1 MSTSVGTISLDMVL
15 NGSKFKNQLSN
26 MQNQANAASQKM
38 AASFK
43 KIGAAVAAAFSTAM
57 IAKFAKSCI
66 DLGSDLAEVQNV
78 VDVTFTTMSDKVNE
92 WAVNAQKAY
101 GLSETMAKKY
111 VGTFGSMAEAFGF
124 TEQQSYDMATALAGL
139 TGDVA
144 SFYNLSQDLAY
155 TKLKSV
161 FSGETETLKD
171 LGIVMT
177 QSALDNYALANGYG
191 KTVSQMT
198 EAEKVTLR
206 YNFVLSQLKNA
217 TGDFTRTQDSWA
229 NQTRI
234 LTLRFD
240 SLKATIGQGLINAFT
255 PVIKVINTL
264 IDRLSTVSEKFKAL
278 TEQIFGNAGGSTAG
292 GVDAAIADSASSAES
307 LTNEANN
314 SSAALDS
321 VAESAEKAKKSVA
334 GFDKLNILSQ
344 ETKTETNSTTPTT
357 STQKQSGGNNLTSV
371 MSKSV
376 DKLVS
381 SWNSKGQKV
390 IDSIK
395 KAFNSVKSVVQSIG
409 ESWKRVWNNG
419 SGEKLLNNV
428 KDLLKDCFEN
438 VGYIADAFKKAW
450 DNAGLGDSVV
460 QSIIDRAN
468 SLIGLIKVI
477 AEDFGKVWNNGAGER
492 IWTNILNII
501 KNCNDYVS
509 TLRDKI
515 KLAWE
520 KGGAGEKIWNT
531 ILGIVEDITGFL
543 NEMSQIRLE
552 WLESLDLSPIV
563 TAVSDLGEA
572 FRELL
577 KACGDKL
584 KTAYQNILLPLA
596 KWTIEEAV
604 PKLVETLAGAFDML
618 AKFIK
623 KIPISLL
630 AGVATAIGTIVA
642 AFKAFKIAKELKK
655 NFDVI
660 KKSFL
665 SFKNNVLT
673 SHPYAAA
680 ITAIAAAIGGVI
692 AAMQTYSNEKWE
704 NSSLKKEI
712 DKTNKLTDEWN
723 ELADEMS
730 TKIEEINDTELSMK
744 VDFENVDKMKKRL
757 QEIIDDGTIDDS
769 EKGEYKTIVDLLKE
783 KVDGFETN
791 WNNLTLEEID
801 GNIVIKDNID
811 EVNKNLDDLVAKW
824 EITQAKLTFSS
835 MYSDLQTETA
845 KKESEVNALKDTSDI
860 ESSKKELIDYI
871 FEKSNLSTE
880 ESKILSEEIIK
891 QKGNF
896 DKAVDSLNNK
906 FKAGTLDSKRYSNLF
921 YDVTDSAYSTT
932 NRMFG
937 VNDFNSEVTNRI
949 KEYTDS
955 IVENE
960 IAIQKA
966 ESELDNLNDK
976 QEEAYTSLKTLNG
989 SQKDYNEYIKL
1000 STEHGLSHEA
1010 VLSLLKDEGITTWS
1024 ELEAAAKKQGT
1035 TTSEVADGMVKS
1047 TDKAKKKANNN
1058 TNDIVREPEKAVSR
1072 EIKSAENASLK
1083 FTSRFIAPFSAI
1095 VEKIKSKLE
1104 PIKSVFSN
1112 IFGGIW
1118 QVIKNPINTLMS
1130 NLEGFV
1136 NGFISA
1142 INSMSSGADWAINS
1156 IGQIFGQEWH
1166 VGQLDKVTLPRFA
1179 KGAIVKAP
1187 TLAVVGDNAGANTGD
1202 PEVISPLSKLQS
1214 MINTQGGSDA
1224 KSDSKTEDYLKRIY
1238 EMLVIFRN
1246 NGGNYYEFVAKING
1260 SEIFDEI
1267 VKQNEL
1273 YKKRHN
1279 GNSAFA

>member
-15 NGSKFKNQLSN
+15 NGTNFRKQLSN
-26 MQNQANAASQKM
+26 VQNQANAASQKM

-43 KIGAAVAAAFSTAM
+43 KIGAAVAVAFSTAM
-57 IAKFAKSCI
+57 IAKFGKSCI

-111 VGTFGSMAEAFGF
+111 VGTFGSMAEEFGF
-124 TEQQSYDMATALAGL
+124 TEQQSYDMATSLAGL

-191 KTVSQMT
+191 KTVKEMT

-206 YNFVLSQLKNA
+206 YNFVLGQLKNA

-255 PVIKVINTL
+255 PVIKVVNTL

-292 GVDAAIADSASSAES
+292 GVDTAIADSASSAES

-314 SSAALDS
+314 SSVALDS
-321 VAESAEKAKKSVA
+321 VADSAEKAKKSVA

-357 STQKQSGGNNLTSV
+357 STQNKSNGNNLTSA
-371 MSKSV
+371 MTKSV

-395 KAFNSVKSVVQSIG
+395 KSFNSVKGVVESIG
-409 ESWKRVWNNG
+409 NSWKRVWNNG
-419 SGEKLLNNV
+419 SGEKLLNKI
-428 KDLLKDCFEN
+428 KDLLKHCFDN
-438 VGYIADAFKKAW
+438 VSSIADAFKKAW

-468 SLIGLIKVI
+468 SLIGLIDVI
-477 AEDFGKVWNNGAGER
+477 AEDFGKAWNNGAGER

-501 KNCNDYVS
+501 KNCNDYVA

-543 NEMSQIRLE
+543 NDMSQIRLE

-563 TAVSDLGEA
+563 TAVSKLGEA

-584 KTAYQNILLPLA
+584 KTAYEKVLLPLA
-596 KWTIEEAV
+596 KWTIEKAV
-604 PKLVETLAGAFDML
+604 PKLVEML
-618 AKFIK
+618 ADALKGISDIIK
-623 KIPISLL
+623 KISDKTLYAI
-630 AGVATAIGTIVA
+630 AGGIAAIGTAVVV
-642 AFKAFKIAKELKK
+642 FKAG
-655 NFDVI
+655 
-660 KKSFL
+660 S
-665 SFKNNVLT
+665 
-673 SHPYAAA
+673 
-680 ITAIAAAIGGVI
+680 AIAAGINKVKDAMKVFIATISAHPILAIAGAIGGLVTAVMTYNELEWSNSEAGKF
-692 AAMQTYSNEKWE
+692 AAEIDTIKSQLEETTQGITDNLESTLETLDGLYTDNTLIDEYQKKLEELLSKAELSPEEQSQLQTIVTYFSNNVTGFDDTWKKYVEISDTGKV
-704 NSSLKKEI
+704 NLKGDLEEVQGAI
-712 DKTNKLTDEWN
+712 DKTIDDYQRLANSSALSELSTENSKERISATKSRNEIKSQYDEKKKTVEEQENKLKEWLN
-723 ELADEMS
+723 KKGISRKRLENYYYGGGDR
-730 TKIEEINDTELSMK
+730 NDALWKEGIDL
-744 VDFENVDKMKKRL
+744 FENISSENKSLDELRVKLNESTEEMNKLIMTGDDLSDVQKVLNGDYSDAAAVMMAYNAGMINLEDVQESQWKSLSNLEKGAKDTGKNTVIGLVEGTQEYKDALVENSNGLATTVLSEYDRGMGINSPSREMKKRGVWTVQGL
-757 QEIIDDGTIDDS
+757 INGMS
-769 EKGEYKTIVDLLKE
+769 SIVD
-783 KVDGFETN
+783 KVIN
-791 WNNLTLEEID
+791 
-801 GNIVIKDNID
+801 
-811 EVNKNLDDLVAKW
+811 
-824 EITQAKLTFSS
+824 
-835 MYSDLQTETA
+835 
-845 KKESEVNALKDTSDI
+845 
-860 ESSKKELIDYI
+860 
-871 FEKSNLSTE
+871 
-880 ESKILSEEIIK
+880 
-891 QKGNF
+891 
-896 DKAVDSLNNK
+896 
-906 FKAGTLDSKRYSNLF
+906 
-921 YDVTDSAYSTT
+921 
-932 NRMFG
+932 
-937 VNDFNSEVTNRI
+937 
-949 KEYTDS
+949 
-955 IVENE
+955 
-960 IAIQKA
+960 
-966 ESELDNLNDK
+966 
-976 QEEAYTSLKTLNG
+976 
-989 SQKDYNEYIKL
+989 
-1000 STEHGLSHEA
+1000 
-1010 VLSLLKDEGITTWS
+1010 
-1024 ELEAAAKKQGT
+1024 
-1035 TTSEVADGMVKS
+1035 
-1047 TDKAKKKANNN
+1047 
-1058 TNDIVREPEKAVSR
+1058 
-1072 EIKSAENASLK
+1072 
-1083 FTSRFIAPFSAI
+1083 
-1095 VEKIKSKLE
+1095 
-1104 PIKSVFSN
+1104 PIKSIIENVKTALNPIKAVFSN
-1112 IFGGIW
+1112 IFSGIW

-1142 INSMSSGADWAINS
+1142 INGMASGADWAINN

-1166 VGQLDKVTLPRFA
+1166 VGQLDRVTLPRFA

-1187 TLAVVGDNAGANTGD
+1187 TLAVVGDNAGASTGD

-1214 MINTQGGSDA
+1214 MI
-1224 KSDSKTEDYLKRIY
+1224 KTSSGDDVVILNQMLDYLKRIY
-1238 EMLVIFRN
+1238 EMFVIFRN
-1246 NGGNYYEFVAKING
+1246 NGGNHYEFVAKING

-1279 GNSAFA
+1279 GKSAFA

>member
-15 NGSKFKNQLSN
+15 NGTNFRKQLSN
-26 MQNQANAASQKM
+26 VQNQANSASQKM

-57 IAKFAKSCI
+57 ITKFAKSCI

-124 TEQQSYDMATALAGL
+124 TEQQSYDMATSLAGL

-191 KTVSQMT
+191 KTVKEMT

-206 YNFVLSQLKNA
+206 YNFVLGQLKNA

-255 PVIKVINTL
+255 PVIKVVNSL

-292 GVDAAIADSASSAES
+292 GVDTAIADSASSAES

-321 VAESAEKAKKSVA
+321 VADSAEKAKKSVA

-357 STQKQSGGNNLTSV
+357 STQKQSSGNNLTSA

-428 KDLLKDCFEN
+428 KDLLKDCFDN
-438 VGYIADAFKKAW
+438 ISYIADAFKKAW

-468 SLIGLIKVI
+468 SLIGLIDVI
-477 AEDFGKVWNNGAGER
+477 AEDFGKVWNNGTGER

-584 KTAYQNILLPLA
+584 KTAYEKVLLPLA
-596 KWTIEEAV
+596 KWTIEKAV
-604 PKLVETLAGAFDML
+604 PKLVEMLAGALKGISDI
-618 AKFIK
+618 IK
-623 KIPISLL
+623 KISDKTLYAI
-630 AGVATAIGTIVA
+630 AGGIAALGTAVVV
-642 AFKAFKIAKELKK
+642 FKAG
-655 NFDVI
+655 
-660 KKSFL
+660 
-665 SFKNNVLT
+665 
-673 SHPYAAA
+673 
-680 ITAIAAAIGGVI
+680 TAIAAGINKVKDAMKLFIATISAHPILAIAGAIGGLVTAVMTYNELEWSNSEAGKF
-692 AAMQTYSNEKWE
+692 AA
-704 NSSLKKEI
+704 EI
-712 DKTNKLTDEWN
+712 DIIKSQLEETTQGITDSLE
-723 ELADEMS
+723 S
-730 TKIEEINDTELSMK
+730 T
-744 VDFENVDKMKKRL
+744 FENLDSIYADNTL
-757 QEIIDDGTIDDS
+757 IDDYQ
-769 EKGEYKTIVDLLKE
+769 KK
-783 KVDGFETN
+783 
-791 WNNLTLEEID
+791 
-801 GNIVIKDNID
+801 
-811 EVNKNLDDLVAKW
+811 LDDLLSKA
-824 EITQAKLTFSS
+824 ELSPEEQSQ
-835 MYSDLQTETA
+835 LQTIVTYFSENVTGFDDIWKEYVKISDDGKIELTGDLNKVRGAIEETISDYQRLAVASAFSELKTQNA
-845 KKESEVNALKDTSDI
+845 KDVIEKQKDLRKTKLDIDKKQKEVSNAYKDWQNALKDEVEGATI
-860 ESSKKELIDYI
+860 NALEIDYTQKNRELQELNTSYNDTVAKMNKLI
-871 FEKSNLSTE
+871 MTGDDLTDVQKVLNGDYSDAAAVMMALNEGYINLQDVQESQWKSLSNLEKAAKDTGKNTVIGLVEGTQEYKDALVENSNGLATTV
-880 ESKILSEEIIK
+880 LSEYDRGMGINSPSREMK
-891 QKGNF
+891 
-896 DKAVDSLNNK
+896 
-906 FKAGTLDSKRYSNLF
+906 KR
-921 YDVTDSAYSTT
+921 
-932 NRMFG
+932 G
-937 VNDFNSEVTNRI
+937 VWTVQGLINGMS
-949 KEYTDS
+949 S
-955 IVENE
+955 IV
-960 IAIQKA
+960 
-966 ESELDNLNDK
+966 DK
-976 QEEAYTSLKTLNG
+976 VT
-989 SQKDYNEYIKL
+989 
-1000 STEHGLSHEA
+1000 
-1010 VLSLLKDEGITTWS
+1010 
-1024 ELEAAAKKQGT
+1024 
-1035 TTSEVADGMVKS
+1035 
-1047 TDKAKKKANNN
+1047 
-1058 TNDIVREPEKAVSR
+1058 
-1072 EIKSAENASLK
+1072 
-1083 FTSRFIAPFSAI
+1083 APF
-1095 VEKIKSKLE
+1095 KSIIENVKTALN

-1130 NLEGFV
+1130 NLESFV

-1142 INSMSSGADWAINS
+1142 INGMASGADWAINN

-1166 VGQLDKVTLPRFA
+1166 VGQLSKVTLPRFA

-1214 MINTQGGSDA
+1214 MI
-1224 KSDSKTEDYLKRIY
+1224 KTSSGDDVVILNQMLDYLKRIY
-1238 EMLVIFRN
+1238 EMFVIFRN
-1246 NGGNYYEFVAKING
+1246 NGGNHYEFVAKING
-1260 SEIFDEI
+1260 SEIFDEM
-1267 VKQNEL
+1267 VRQNEL

-1279 GNSAFA
+1279 GKSAFA

>member
-1 MSTSVGTISLDMVL
+1 MGTSVGTISLDMVL
-15 NGSKFKNQLSN
+15 NGTKFRKQLSN
-26 MQNQANAASQKM
+26 VQNQANAASQKM

-43 KIGAAVAAAFSTAM
+43 KVGAAVAAAFSTAM
-57 IAKFAKSCI
+57 IAKFGKSCI

-124 TEQQSYDMATALAGL
+124 TEQQSYDMATALTGL

-191 KTVSQMT
+191 KTVKEMT

-206 YNFVLSQLKNA
+206 YNFVLGQLKNA

-234 LTLRFD
+234 LSLRFD

-255 PVIKVINTL
+255 PVIKVVNTL

-292 GVDAAIADSASSAES
+292 GVDTAIADSASSAES

-321 VAESAEKAKKSVA
+321 VADSAEKAKKSVA

-357 STQKQSGGNNLTSV
+357 STQNQSNGNNLTSA
-371 MSKSV
+371 MAKSV
-376 DKLVS
+376 DKIVS

-395 KAFNSVKSVVQSIG
+395 KAFNSVKGVVESIG
-409 ESWKRVWNNG
+409 NSWKRVWNNG
-419 SGEKLLNNV
+419 SGEKLLNKI
-428 KDLLKDCFEN
+428 KDLLKHCFDN
-438 VGYIADAFKKAW
+438 VSSIADAFKKAW

-460 QSIIDRAN
+460 QSVIDRAN
-468 SLIGLIKVI
+468 SLVGLIDVI
-477 AEDFGKVWNNGAGER
+477 AEGFGKVWNNGTGER
-492 IWTNILNII
+492 IWNNILNII
-501 KNCNDYVS
+501 KNCNNYVA

-563 TAVSDLGEA
+563 TAVSKLGEA

-584 KTAYQNILLPLA
+584 KTAYEKVLLPLA
-596 KWTIEEAV
+596 KWTIEKAV
-604 PKLVETLAGAFDML
+604 PKLVEML
-618 AKFIK
+618 ADALKGISEIIK
-623 KIPISLL
+623 KISDKTLYAI
-630 AGVATAIGTIVA
+630 AGGIAAIGTAIVV
-642 AFKAFKIAKELKK
+642 FKAG
-655 NFDVI
+655 
-660 KKSFL
+660 S
-665 SFKNNVLT
+665 
-673 SHPYAAA
+673 
-680 ITAIAAAIGGVI
+680 AIAAGINKVKDAMKVFIATISAHPILAIAGAIGGLVTAVMTYNELEWSNSEAGKF
-692 AAMQTYSNEKWE
+692 AAEIDTIKGQLEETTQGITNNLESTLENLDSIYADNTLIDEYQKKLDDLLSKAELTPEEQSQLQTIVTYFSDNVTGFDKTW
-704 NSSLKKEI
+704 NDYVKISDDGKVNLKGDLEEVQGAI
-712 DKTNKLTDEWN
+712 DKT
-723 ELADEMS
+723 
-730 TKIEEINDTELSMK
+730 
-744 VDFENVDKMKKRL
+744 
-757 QEIIDDGTIDDS
+757 IDDYQRLANSSALS
-769 EKGEYKTIVDLLKE
+769 E
-783 KVDGFETN
+783 
-791 WNNLTLEEID
+791 
-801 GNIVIKDNID
+801 
-811 EVNKNLDDLVAKW
+811 
-824 EITQAKLTFSS
+824 
-835 MYSDLQTETA
+835 
-845 KKESEVNALKDTSDI
+845 
-860 ESSKKELIDYI
+860 
-871 FEKSNLSTE
+871 LSTE
-880 ESKILSEEIIK
+880 NSKERI
-891 QKGNF
+891 
-896 DKAVDSLNNK
+896 
-906 FKAGTLDSKRYSNLF
+906 
-921 YDVTDSAYSTT
+921 SAT
-932 NRMFG
+932 
-937 VNDFNSEVTNRI
+937 
-949 KEYTDS
+949 
-955 IVENE
+955 
-960 IAIQKA
+960 
-966 ESELDNLNDK
+966 
-976 QEEAYTSLKTLNG
+976 KTRN
-989 SQKDYNEYIKL
+989 
-1000 STEHGLSHEA
+1000 
-1010 VLSLLKDEGITTWS
+1010 
-1024 ELEAAAKKQGT
+1024 
-1035 TTSEVADGMVKS
+1035 
-1047 TDKAKKKANNN
+1047 
-1058 TNDIVREPEKAVSR
+1058 
-1072 EIKSAENASLK
+1072 EIKSQYDEKKKTVEEQEKKLKKWLDKKGISQKRLENYYYGGGDRNDALWKEGIDLFENISSENKSLDELRVK
-1083 FTSRFIAPFSAI
+1083 LNESTEEMNKLIMTGDDLSDVQKVLNGDYSDAAAVMMAYNSGMINLEDVQESQWKSLSNLEKAAKDTGKNTVIGLVEGTQEYKDALVENSNGLATTVLSQYDRIMQIHSPSKAMYQRGIWTVQGLIDGFSAI
-1095 VEKIKSKLE
+1095 VSKVTAPFKAIIEKVEGALN
-1104 PIKSVFSN
+1104 PIKTVFSN

-1130 NLEGFV
+1130 NLESFV

-1142 INSMSSGADWAINS
+1142 INSMASGADWAINN

-1166 VGQLDKVTLPRFA
+1166 VGQLAKVTLPRFA

-1214 MINTQGGSDA
+1214 MI
-1224 KSDSKTEDYLKRIY
+1224 KTSSGEDVVILKQILDYLKRIY
-1238 EMLVIFRN
+1238 EMFVIFRN
-1246 NGGNYYEFVAKING
+1246 NGGNHYEFVAKING

-1273 YKKRHN
+1273 YKKRH
-1279 GNSAFA
+1279 GGKSAFA

>member
-1 MSTSVGTISLDMVL
+1 MSASVGTISLDMVL
-15 NGSKFKNQLSN
+15 NGTNFRKQLSN
-26 MQNQANAASQKM
+26 VQNQANSASQKM
-38 AASFK
+38 SASFK
-43 KIGAAVAAAFSTAM
+43 KIGVAVAAAFSTAM
-57 IAKFAKSCI
+57 ITKFAKSCI

-191 KTVSQMT
+191 KTVKEMT

-206 YNFVLSQLKNA
+206 YNFVLGQLKNA

-240 SLKATIGQGLINAFT
+240 SLKATIGQGLINVFT

-278 TEQIFGNAGGSTAG
+278 TEQIFGNAGGSTAS
-292 GVDAAIADSASSAES
+292 GVDTAIADSASSAES

-321 VAESAEKAKKSVA
+321 VADSAEKAKKSVA

-357 STQKQSGGNNLTSV
+357 STQKQPGGNNLTSA

-409 ESWKRVWNNG
+409 ESWKRIWNNG

-428 KDLLKDCFEN
+428 KDLLKDCFDN
-438 VGYIADAFKKAW
+438 VSYIADAFKKAW

-468 SLIGLIKVI
+468 SLIGLIDVI

-584 KTAYQNILLPLA
+584 KTAYQNVLLPLA

-604 PKLVETLAGAFDML
+604 PKLVEML
-618 AKFIK
+618 ADALKGISDIIK
-623 KIPISLL
+623 KISDKTLYAI
-630 AGVATAIGTIVA
+630 AGGIAALGTAIVV
-642 AFKAFKIAKELKK
+642 FKAG
-655 NFDVI
+655 
-660 KKSFL
+660 
-665 SFKNNVLT
+665 
-673 SHPYAAA
+673 
-680 ITAIAAAIGGVI
+680 TAIAAGINKVKDAVKVFLATISAHPILTIAGAITGLVTAVMTYNELEWSNSEAGKFASEI
-692 AAMQTYSNEKWE
+692 DTIKSQLEETTQGITDNLESTLDTLDGLYTDNTLIDEYQKKLEELLSKAELSPEEQSQLQTIVTYFSNNVTGFDETWKKYVEISDTGKVNLKGDLEEVQGAINKTIDDYQRLANSSALSELSTE
-704 NSSLKKEI
+704 NSKERISATKELNEIKSQYGEKKKAIEKQEEKLKEWLNKKGISQKSLENYYYGGGARNDALWKEGI
-712 DKTNKLTDEWN
+712 DLFENISSENKSLDELRVKLNESTAEMNKLIMTGDDLSDVQKVLNGDYSDAAAVMMAYNTGMISLGDVQESQWKSLSN
-723 ELADEMS
+723 LEKAAKDTGKNTVIGLVEGTQEYKDALVENSNGLATTVLSEYDRGMG
-730 TKIEEINDTELSMK
+730 INSPSRE
-744 VDFENVDKMKKRL
+744 MKKRGIWTVQGL
-757 QEIIDDGTIDDS
+757 INGMS
-769 EKGEYKTIVDLLKE
+769 SIVD
-783 KVDGFETN
+783 KVIN
-791 WNNLTLEEID
+791 
-801 GNIVIKDNID
+801 
-811 EVNKNLDDLVAKW
+811 
-824 EITQAKLTFSS
+824 
-835 MYSDLQTETA
+835 
-845 KKESEVNALKDTSDI
+845 
-860 ESSKKELIDYI
+860 
-871 FEKSNLSTE
+871 
-880 ESKILSEEIIK
+880 
-891 QKGNF
+891 
-896 DKAVDSLNNK
+896 
-906 FKAGTLDSKRYSNLF
+906 
-921 YDVTDSAYSTT
+921 
-932 NRMFG
+932 
-937 VNDFNSEVTNRI
+937 
-949 KEYTDS
+949 
-955 IVENE
+955 
-960 IAIQKA
+960 
-966 ESELDNLNDK
+966 
-976 QEEAYTSLKTLNG
+976 
-989 SQKDYNEYIKL
+989 
-1000 STEHGLSHEA
+1000 
-1010 VLSLLKDEGITTWS
+1010 
-1024 ELEAAAKKQGT
+1024 
-1035 TTSEVADGMVKS
+1035 
-1047 TDKAKKKANNN
+1047 
-1058 TNDIVREPEKAVSR
+1058 
-1072 EIKSAENASLK
+1072 
-1083 FTSRFIAPFSAI
+1083 
-1095 VEKIKSKLE
+1095 
-1104 PIKSVFSN
+1104 PIKSIIENIKTALNPIKTVFSN

-1118 QVIKNPINTLMS
+1118 QVIRNPLNNLMS
-1130 NLEGFV
+1130 MLENFI
-1136 NGFISA
+1136 NGFIGGINA
-1142 INSMSSGADWAINS
+1142 ISSGADWAINN

-1166 VGQLDKVTLPRFA
+1166 VGQLSKVTLPRFA

-1214 MINTQGGSDA
+1214 MI
-1224 KSDSKTEDYLKRIY
+1224 KTSSGDDVVILNQMLDYLKRIY
-1238 EMLVIFRN
+1238 EMFVIFRN
-1246 NGGNYYEFVAKING
+1246 NGGNHYEFVAKING

-1279 GNSAFA
+1279 GKSAFA

>member
-1 MSTSVGTISLDMVL
+1 MSTSVGTISLDMLL
-15 NGSKFKNQLSN
+15 NSASFRKQLNTVQS
-26 MQNQANAASQKM
+26 QANIAGTKISN
-38 AASFK
+38 SFK

-57 IAKFAKSCI
+57 IAKFSKSCI

-78 VDVTFTTMSDKVNE
+78 VDVTFTTMSEKVNE

-191 KTVSQMT
+191 KTVKEMT

-206 YNFVLSQLKNA
+206 YNFVLGQLKNA

-255 PVIKVINTL
+255 PVIKAINTL

-292 GVDAAIADSASSAES
+292 GVDKAIADSASSAES

-321 VAESAEKAKKSVA
+321 VADSAEKAKKSIA

-357 STQKQSGGNNLTSV
+357 STQTQSSGNNLTSA

-395 KAFNSVKSVVQSIG
+395 KAFSSVKNVVQSIG
-409 ESWKRVWNNG
+409 ESWKKVWNNG
-419 SGEKLLNNV
+419 SGEKMLNNV
-428 KDLLKDCFEN
+428 KDLLKDCFDN
-438 VGYIADAFKKAW
+438 VSYIADAFKKAW
-450 DNAGLGDSVV
+450 DNAGLGDGVV

-477 AEDFGKVWNNGAGER
+477 AEDFGKVWNNGTGER

-501 KNCNDYVS
+501 KNCNDSVS
-509 TLRDKI
+509 TLRNKI

-520 KGGAGEKIWNT
+520 KGGEGEKIWNT
-531 ILGIVEDITGFL
+531 ILGIVEDITEFL

-577 KACGDKL
+577 NSCGDKL

-596 KWTIEEAV
+596 KWTIEKAV
-604 PKLVETLAGAFDML
+604 PKVVEML
-618 AKFIK
+618 ADALKGISDIIK
-623 KIPISLL
+623 KISDKTLYAI
-630 AGVATAIGTIVA
+630 AGGIAAIGTAVIV
-642 AFKAFKIAKELKK
+642 FK
-655 NFDVI
+655 
-660 KKSFL
+660 
-665 SFKNNVLT
+665 T
-673 SHPYAAA
+673 G
-680 ITAIAAAIGGVI
+680 TAIAAGINKVKDAVKVFLATISAHPILAIAGAITGLVTAVSTYNQLEWSNSEAGKF
-692 AAMQTYSNEKWE
+692 AA
-704 NSSLKKEI
+704 EI
-712 DKTNKLTDEWN
+712 DEIKGQLEETTQGITDNLESTLETLDGLYTDNTLIDEYQKKLE
-723 ELADEMS
+723 ELLSKA
-730 TKIEEINDTELSMK
+730 ELSPEEQSQLQTIVTYFSDNVTGFDDTWEKYVEISDTGK
-744 VDFENVDKMKKRL
+744 VNLKGDLEEVQGAINK
-757 QEIIDDGTIDDS
+757 TIDDYQRLANSSALS
-769 EKGEYKTIVDLLKE
+769 E
-783 KVDGFETN
+783 
-791 WNNLTLEEID
+791 
-801 GNIVIKDNID
+801 
-811 EVNKNLDDLVAKW
+811 
-824 EITQAKLTFSS
+824 
-835 MYSDLQTETA
+835 
-845 KKESEVNALKDTSDI
+845 
-860 ESSKKELIDYI
+860 
-871 FEKSNLSTE
+871 LSTE
-880 ESKILSEEIIK
+880 NSKERISATKERSEIKSQYDEKKKAVEEQEEKLGKWLDKKGKSLKELENYYYGGGDRNDVLWKEGIDLFEKISSENKSLDELRAKYNESTAEMNKLIMTGDDLSDVQKVLNGDYSDAAAVMMAYNAGMINLENVQESQWKSLSNLEKAAKETGKNTVIGLIEGTQEYKGALVENSNGLATTVLSEYDRPMQINSPSKAMYQRGIWTVQGLIDGFSAMVGKVTTPIKSII
-891 QKGNF
+891 
-896 DKAVDSLNNK
+896 
-906 FKAGTLDSKRYSNLF
+906 
-921 YDVTDSAYSTT
+921 
-932 NRMFG
+932 
-937 VNDFNSEVTNRI
+937 
-949 KEYTDS
+949 
-955 IVENE
+955 
-960 IAIQKA
+960 
-966 ESELDNLNDK
+966 
-976 QEEAYTSLKTLNG
+976 
-989 SQKDYNEYIKL
+989 
-1000 STEHGLSHEA
+1000 
-1010 VLSLLKDEGITTWS
+1010 
-1024 ELEAAAKKQGT
+1024 
-1035 TTSEVADGMVKS
+1035 
-1047 TDKAKKKANNN
+1047 DKAKEALN
-1058 TNDIVREPEKAVSR
+1058 
-1072 EIKSAENASLK
+1072 
-1083 FTSRFIAPFSAI
+1083 
-1095 VEKIKSKLE
+1095 
-1104 PIKSVFSN
+1104 PIKSVFAN

-1118 QVIKNPINTLMS
+1118 QVIRNPLNNFMDNMEHFI
-1130 NLEGFV
+1130 

-1142 INSMSSGADWAINS
+1142 INKMGSGVDTVVNS
-1156 IGQIFGQEWH
+1156 VGSLFGQEWH

-1214 MINTQGGSDA
+1214 IINTSSGEDVVILGQIL
-1224 KSDSKTEDYLKRIY
+1224 DYLKRIY
-1238 EMLVIFRN
+1238 ELFVVFRN
-1246 NGGNYYEFVAKING
+1246 NGGNMYEFVAKLNG
-1260 SEIFDEI
+1260 STLFDEI

-1279 GNSAFA
+1279 GKSAFA